1 MKWCFKCGKFGHLYC
16 NVQYPNEKAYFY
28 EYEHINSDDES
39 NTNTSTNKHKRNNNY
54 HNPDVLVNV
63 KESLLMNDNNFFDS
77 ADNIVI

>member
-1 MKWCFKCGKFGHLYC
+1 MYC
-16 NVQYPNEKAYFY
+16 NVQYTHEKAFFY

-39 NTNTSTNKHKRNNNY
+39 NSNSNSNGKGGKRKANNNY

-63 KESLLMNDNNFFDS
+63 KESLLIHDANFFDS